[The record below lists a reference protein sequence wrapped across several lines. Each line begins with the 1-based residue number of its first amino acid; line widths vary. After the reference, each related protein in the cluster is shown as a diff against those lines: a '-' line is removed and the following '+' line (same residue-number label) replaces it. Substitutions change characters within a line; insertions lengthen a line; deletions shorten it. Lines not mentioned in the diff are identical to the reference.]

1 MNNNVLKVVDFDHV
15 IIVKQRHVYQFVVD
29 FLMYVMLETR
39 FDFVYVVFVIN
50 RYVFNFIDI
59 H

>member
-1 MNNNVLKVVDFDHV
+1 MNNNVLKVVNFNLVV
-15 IIVKQRHVYQFVVD
+15 ITEQHHVYQFIIN
-29 FLMYVMLETR
+29 FLMYVMLEIR
-39 FDFVYVVFVIN
+39 FDLVYVVFIIS